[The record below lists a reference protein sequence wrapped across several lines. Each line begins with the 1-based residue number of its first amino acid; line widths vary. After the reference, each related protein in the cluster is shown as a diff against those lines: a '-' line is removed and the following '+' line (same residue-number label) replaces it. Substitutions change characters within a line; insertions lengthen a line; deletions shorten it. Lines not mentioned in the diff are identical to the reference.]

1 MRPLGTAISELVRN
15 LGIDRRIREY
25 DAVAEWGRVVG
36 EQVARVTE
44 ARSIK
49 QGVLVVRVGNGPW
62 RNELQLLKAD
72 IIRKV
77 NKALGE
83 EIVKDIHFV

>member
-1 MRPLGTAISELVRN
+1 MKSLGTAISDLVQT
-15 LGIDRRIREY
+15 LGIGKRIREY
-25 DAVAEWGRVVG
+25 DAVAEWGRAVG

-49 QGVLVVRVGNGPW
+49 QGVLVIRVSNGPW
-62 RNELQLLKAD
+62 RNELQMLKPE
-72 IIRKV
+72 IIQKV

-83 EIVKDIHFV
+83 EVVKDIHFV